1 MKCSVAMSTYNGSAY
16 LKEQLDSILAQTRPV
31 DEIVIS
37 DDASSDDTMEILLR
51 YQAENPQVQWKI
63 LDAQQNQGFR
73 KSFRRAIMH
82 CSGELIFLCDQD
94 DVWVREKAEIMERHF
109 QANPGMLSLISDFKT
124 IDGKGNFLNPQAK
137 TENLWVSSR
146 VLKDAKNPVR
156 ITLQE
161 MLGRNQGQGCAMA
174 VRREIA
180 REYADLEKYWTH
192 DWIINLIAAM
202 HGGLYFCKEQ
212 LFYYRLHGSN
222 VIGMAQG
229 EHAQR
234 NISLG
239 RKVYEFLLALK
250 YSLLEGDGAMCR
262 RHLINV
268 EKDKYDFVFENVECC
283 EMEKANLA
291 AWKRFQ
297 EKRLS
302 LIERKKLFSYLVF
315 WLGHQRL
322 FAENADFAT
331 FEQFA
336 IRLMMD
342 LCAMLK

>member
-1 MKCSVAMSTYNGSAY
+1 MKCSVAMSTYNGELFLSQ
-16 LKEQLDSILAQTRPV
+16 QLDSILAQTRPV

-37 DDASSDDTMEILLR
+37 DDASSDKTMEILLG
-51 YQAENPQVQWKI
+51 YQAANPKIEWKI
-63 LDAQQNQGFR
+63 LPAQQNQGFR

-94 DVWVREKAEIMERHF
+94 DIWVPEKVEIMERRF
-109 QANPGMLSLISDFKT
+109 LENPGMLSLISDFRT
-124 IDGKGNFLNPQAK
+124 IDGKGDFLNPQAK
-137 TENLWVSSR
+137 SENLWVSNR
-146 VLKDAKNPVR
+146 VLDAKENPVR

-174 VRREIA
+174 VRSEIA
-180 REYADLEKYWTH
+180 REYAALEKDWTH

-212 LFYYRLHGSN
+212 LFHYRLHGSN

-234 NISLG
+234 KIGPG

-250 YSLLEGDGAMCR
+250 YSLLEGDGDLCR

-268 EKDKYDFVFENVECC
+268 EKEKYDFVFEHVACC
-283 EMEKANLA
+283 EAEKKNLA
-291 AWKRFQ
+291 AWQRFQ

-302 LIERKKLFSYLVF
+302 LIGRKKLMAYLLF
-315 WLGHQRL
+315 WLGHPRL

-331 FEQFA
+331 FEQFS